1 MHLTPNLVAA
11 FAVLALACAAA
22 LIGALALSRYARMQ
36 RSARTLEGALTQRVA
51 AGAPVSTDSG
61 PARGETPPTGLFAA
75 IGRASIAWLDT
86 SFGRIAVAD
95 EDRRLLDRCGYLDA
109 RARGAFMLARI
120 AGAALAPVALMLLAR
135 GTPHGARFM
144 LLLFV
149 ALSGGF
155 MAPKWFVQSRA
166 NARQRAVGNELP
178 MFVDLLRLLQG
189 VGLSLDQ
196 SLQVMIHDFKT
207 VLPILSKELAA
218 AQAQFATGRT
228 REQSLKRLSSSYE
241 NEDLAA
247 VVRLVIQVEK
257 YGGAVQEP
265 LRQFGDRLREA
276 RRAALRERIGKVTV
290 KMTGVMVLTLLP
302 ALLIV
307 TAGPG
312 FLAVLHSL
320 SGLHR

>member
-1 MHLTPNLVAA
+1 MRRRPDRR
-11 FAVLALACAAA
+11 
-22 LIGALALSRYARMQ
+22 ALALSRYARMQ

-196 SLQVMIHDFKT
+196 SLQVMIHDFKRCCR
-207 VLPILSKELAA
+207 SC
-218 AQAQFATGRT
+218 R
-228 REQSLKRLSSSYE
+228 RNWRRRRRSL
-241 NEDLAA
+241 
-247 VVRLVIQVEK
+247 
-257 YGGAVQEP
+257 
-265 LRQFGDRLREA
+265 
-276 RRAALRERIGKVTV
+276 RRAARASSRSSAF
-290 KMTGVMVLTLLP
+290 P
-302 ALLIV
+302 AA
-307 TAGPG
+307 TRTKTSRRSCG
-312 FLAVLHSL
+312 S
-320 SGLHR
+320 